1 MDARSLTPL
10 TRSESLTA
18 WALAVFVALTR
29 WPALSQTLWDW
40 DEALFALALRDFDVT
55 AHHPHPPGF
64 PLFIGLAKLIPMDA
78 FHALQS
84 ITFVASLFVFPA
96 MFFFARS
103 LRASAP
109 VAMGAGL
116 LLAFFPNVWFYGGTA
131 LSDVPSMVLV
141 VTACAL
147 LLRGQVL
154 LGAIVLGIAAGF
166 RPQNLL
172 IGFAPFVI
180 AFVRHR
186 RAAIGA
192 ALVTAAIVI
201 ATYGAAAWLSGGWDA
216 YRDALARHEEY
227 IRNTDS
233 FLAPRHPGLLQVAD
247 DFFLRP
253 YRAPVIN
260 VIVTLLAAIATARRK
275 YWRVIAIF
283 GPFCLFAWLFLDFH
297 SASRFSIAYM
307 PMFAMLAAAGIPERG
322 RAAVLAGVVAL
333 MIVWTWPALR
343 VVHTTPSPPVAAI
356 ESLRNFEGTI
366 YVDERLAAH
375 AELLIPD
382 RVRRTVRIAPPFVEE
397 PGAALLR
404 EGASIAP
411 NARNFTRNRD
421 RLSSIARPRYFE
433 VSVILG
439 RRVSTRS
446 LSTRL
451 LGHGRNSIV
460 CGYQVFTRLPAF
472 IGEVKRADFIAR
484 CAASSMPK
492 RPTPRRTFTCATS
505 PFSSISALT
514 TTVAEMRCC
523 RAIGG

>member
-1 MDARSLTPL
+1 MDARSLTHEVSPL
-10 TRSESLTA
+10 TRRESLVA

-40 DEALFALALRDFDVT
+40 DEALFALALRDYDVT
-55 AHHPHPPGF
+55 LHHPHPPGF
-64 PLFIGLAKLIPMDA
+64 PLFIGLAKLIPTDA
-78 FHALQS
+78 FHALQA

-96 MFFFARS
+96 MFLLARS

-172 IGFAPFVI
+172 IGLVPFVV
-180 AFVRHR
+180 AFLRHR

-192 ALVTAAIVI
+192 ALMTGVIVV
-201 ATYGAAAWLSGGWDA
+201 ACYGSAAWLSGGWDA
-216 YRDALARHEEY
+216 YRETLARHEQY

-233 FLAPRHPGLLQVAD
+233 FLAPRHPGLIRVAD
-247 DFFLRP
+247 DFFFRP
-253 YRAPVIN
+253 YRAPAIN
-260 VIVTLLAAIATARRK
+260 VIIALLALLGMRRQ
-275 YWRVIAIF
+275 RLRFVIAIF

-322 RAAVLAGVVAL
+322 RAAVLAVLVAL

-343 VVHTTPSPPVAAI
+343 VVHTTPSPPVAGI
-356 ESLRNFEGTI
+356 ESLRDFRGTI
-366 YVDERLAAH
+366 YVDERLGAH
-375 AELLIPD
+375 AELLLPN

-404 EGASIAP
+404 EGASTAP
-411 NARNFTRNRD
+411 NARNFARDLD
-421 RLSSIARPRYFE
+421 RLSAIARPRYFE
-433 VSVILG
+433 VSVVMG
-439 RRVSTRS
+439 RR
-446 LSTRL
+446 
-451 LGHGRNSIV
+451 
-460 CGYQVFTRLPAF
+460 
-472 IGEVKRADFIAR
+472 
-484 CAASSMPK
+484 PK
-492 RPTPRRTFTCATS
+492 S
-505 PFSSISALT
+505 
-514 TTVAEMRCC
+514 
-523 RAIGG
+523 

>member
-1 MDARSLTPL
+1 MAAGSLTPL
-10 TRSESLTA
+10 TRHERIAA
-18 WALAVFVALTR
+18 WLLAVFVAVTR

-40 DEALFALALRDFDVT
+40 DEALFALALRDYDVT

-64 PLFIGLAKLIPMDA
+64 PLFIGLAKLIPLDA

-84 ITFVASLFVFPA
+84 ISFVASLFVFPA
-96 MFFFARS
+96 MFFLARA

-141 VTACAL
+141 ITACAL

-172 IGFAPFVI
+172 IGFVPFVI

-186 RAAIGA
+186 RAALAGG
-192 ALVTAAIVI
+192 LVTAIIVI
-201 ATYGAAAWLSGGWDA
+201 ASYASAASSSGGWDV
-216 YRDALARHEEY
+216 YRGALERHEEY

-233 FLAPRHPGLLQVAD
+233 FLAPRHPGLIRVAD
-247 DFFLRP
+247 DFFFRP

-260 VIVTLLAAIATARRK
+260 VIVTVLMVLGVVLTPGLSRGLLPTI
-275 YWRVIAIF
+275 VAIF

-322 RAAVLAGVVAL
+322 RTWITAGIVAI
-333 MIVWTWPALR
+333 MIAWTWPALR

-356 ESLRNFEGTI
+356 ESLRTFNRTI

-382 RVRRTVRIAPPFVEE
+382 RARRVVRVAPPFVEE
-397 PGAALLR
+397 PGAVLLR
-404 EGASIAP
+404 EGASTASGSR
-411 NARNFTRNRD
+411 NYARQRD
-421 RLSSIARPRYFE
+421 RLAAIARQRYFE
-433 VSVILG
+433 VSIVTG
-439 RRVSTRS
+439 RR
-446 LSTRL
+446 
-451 LGHGRNSIV
+451 
-460 CGYQVFTRLPAF
+460 
-472 IGEVKRADFIAR
+472 
-484 CAASSMPK
+484 
-492 RPTPRRTFTCATS
+492 PT
-505 PFSSISALT
+505 
-514 TTVAEMRCC
+514 V
-523 RAIGG
+523 

>member
-1 MDARSLTPL
+1 MDARALTPEASLT
-10 TRSESLTA
+10 RRESLVA

-40 DEALFALALRDFDVT
+40 DEALFALALRDYDVT

-64 PLFIGLAKLIPMDA
+64 PLFIELAKLIPMDG
-78 FHALQS
+78 FHALQT
-84 ITFVASLFVFPA
+84 IAFVASLLVFPA
-96 MFFFARS
+96 MFFLARS

-172 IGFAPFVI
+172 IGFVPFVI
-180 AFVRHR
+180 AFVRQR
-186 RAAIGA
+186 RAAVGA

-201 ATYGAAAWLSGGWDA
+201 VSYATAASLSGGWDA
-216 YRDALARHEEY
+216 YRDTLARHEEY

-253 YRAPVIN
+253 YRAPAIN
-260 VIVTLLAAIATARRK
+260 VIVTLLAAIAVMRRRH
-275 YWRVIAIF
+275 WAAIAIF

-322 RAAVLAGVVAL
+322 RAVVLAVIVSL
-333 MIVWTWPALR
+333 MIIWTWPALR

-356 ESLRNFEGTI
+356 ESLRVFKGTI
-366 YVDERLAAH
+366 YVDERLGAH
-375 AELLIPD
+375 AELLMPG
-382 RVRRTVRIAPPFVEE
+382 RALRTVRIAPPFVEE
-397 PGAALLR
+397 PGTALLR
-404 EGASIAP
+404 EGASTAP
-411 NARNFTRNRD
+411 SARNFTRDRD
-421 RLSSIARPRYFE
+421 RLAAIARARYFE
-433 VSVILG
+433 VSVVFG
-439 RRVSTRS
+439 RR
-446 LSTRL
+446 
-451 LGHGRNSIV
+451 
-460 CGYQVFTRLPAF
+460 P
-472 IGEVKRADFIAR
+472 
-484 CAASSMPK
+484 
-492 RPTPRRTFTCATS
+492 
-505 PFSSISALT
+505 
-514 TTVAEMRCC
+514 
-523 RAIGG
+523 